1 MARIDLERR
10 AEIGR
15 EKRARTRAA
24 ILDAARACYA
34 DPDAPSVTIESVM
47 QQAGLA
53 KGTFYL
59 HFTDLPSLEAALG
72 DALIAELA
80 ERHEPAR
87 QAVTEPLARLATA
100 VTIFLR
106 DIAEAPARA
115 RLVAHAI
122 VALPDVGEAVQIRL
136 KDDLAGAKERG
147 QIAVGSV
154 ELASRIVIAL
164 VQQAA
169 FLSGAG
175 KLESSAVPDLVRAIL
190 RALGCTPDGA
200 AKRAAD
206 AARNADMFAQ
216 QEAQPQSRRQ

>member
-24 ILDAARACYA
+24 ILEAARACYA

-59 HFTDLPSLEAALG
+59 HFTDLAALEAALG

-87 QAVTEPLARLATA
+87 QSVTEPLARMATA

-106 DIAEAPARA
+106 DLAEAPSRA

-122 VALPDVGEAVQIRL
+122 VALPDVAEAVQIRL
-136 KDDLAGAKERG
+136 KDDLAGAWKQGR
-147 QIAVGSV
+147 IAVASV
-154 ELASRIVIAL
+154 DLASRIVIAL
-164 VQQAA
+164 VQQSA
-169 FLSGAG
+169 FLFGGG
-175 KLESSAVPDLVRAIL
+175 KLDASAVPDLVRAIL
-190 RALGCTPDGA
+190 RALGCAPEEATR
-200 AKRAAD
+200 RAD
-206 AARNADMFAQ
+206 EAARNADVFAR
-216 QEAQPQSRRQ
+216 QETRPPSWRQ